1 MAGGSHLLEV
11 ESMGDVVCSQEG
23 RDQVGDGAGLTTV
36 RTKLEGVQASL
47 PVDRNIYRVTLP

>member
-1 MAGGSHLLEV
+1 MVGGLHLLEV

-23 RDQVGDGAGLTTV
+23 RDQVGEGAGLSTV

-47 PVDRNIYRVTLP
+47 PVDRNIFRVMLP